1 MQDMNSC
8 SVQLDIPPPTYDEV
22 MNADAIPNSN
32 PPISGTLLRNVD
44 IKTIEETEEEKRR
57 RLE

>member
-22 MNADAIPNSN
+22 MNADSN
-32 PPISGTLLRNVD
+32 PPNSGTLLGNVD